1 MMNQRRKNTGQR
13 AGLEPL
19 SIERDE
25 IAELLLALLEIPSPA
40 GYTDTIVR
48 FVCDRLDE
56 FRAEYELTRRGAIRV
71 NLQGSQSSPDR
82 AIVSHLD
89 TLGAQVKMLKDNGRL
104 EIVPI
109 GHWSA
114 RFAEGARVTI
124 FTDEVPRR
132 GTILP
137 LKASGHAYSAEID
150 SQPVAWTN
158 LEVRVD
164 EIVRN
169 RGDLEAAGFNVGDI
183 VAIDPAPEIT
193 PAGFVASRHLDDK
206 AGVAAMLAALRAIL
220 QSEIVLPV
228 DCHFLFT
235 ISEEVGSGASAILHG
250 DVAELVS
257 IDNGTVAPGQNSS
270 EFGVTI
276 GMADMTGPFDFH
288 LTHLLL
294 KLAREGGIPHQREVF
309 RYYRTDAASAVEAGN
324 DIRTALMTFGV
335 DASHGHERTHFDS
348 LESLA
353 RLITLYVQARPVAR
367 RDRHELGSIKGFT
380 EQPVE

>member
-1 MMNQRRKNTGQR
+1 MNRDVESAGQVS
-13 AGLEPL
+13 GLEPL
-19 SIERDE
+19 AIDREE
-25 IAELLLALLEIPSPA
+25 ISDLLLALLEIPSPA

-48 FVCDRLDE
+48 FVCDELDQLK
-56 FRAEYELTRRGAIRV
+56 AEYELTRRGAIRV
-71 NLQGSQSSPDR
+71 TLRGSQSSPDR
-82 AIVSHLD
+82 AIVGHLD

-114 RFAEGARVTI
+114 RFAEGGRVTV
-124 FTDEVPRR
+124 FTDDLPRR

-137 LKASGHAYSAEID
+137 LKASGHTYSSEID

-164 EIVRN
+164 EIVRD

-193 PAGFVASRHLDDK
+193 PAGFVTSRHLDDK
-206 AGVAAMLAALRAIL
+206 AGVAAMLVALRAIL
-220 QSEIVLPV
+220 RSDIVLPV

-276 GMADMTGPFDFH
+276 GMADMTGPFDWH
-288 LTHLLL
+288 LTQLLL
-294 KLAREGGIPHQREVF
+294 KLAHDGGIRHQREVF

-324 DIRTALMTFGV
+324 DIRTALLTFGI
-335 DASHGHERTHFDS
+335 DASHGYERTHFDS

-353 RLITLYVQARPVAR
+353 RLITLYVQAPPVAR

-380 EQPVE
+380 KQPVD